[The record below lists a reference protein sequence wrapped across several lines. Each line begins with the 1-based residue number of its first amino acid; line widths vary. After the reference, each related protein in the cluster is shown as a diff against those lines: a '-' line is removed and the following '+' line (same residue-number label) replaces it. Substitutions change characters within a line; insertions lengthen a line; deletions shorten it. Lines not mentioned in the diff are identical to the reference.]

1 MLKPVDREQFIDHF
15 FRAPWTAAQGLAKVS
30 AVFLKVQRE
39 RVAQRFADRSA
50 EATVIAEAQRMLESA
65 PGSGGFTRV
74 SWDSFIGMT
83 TATPAD
89 LFGWFRS
96 HTRHL
101 GETGK
106 TLALLCVELDA
117 ASQAKPGVMSDIEW
131 QANKAFE
138 RDKDDSLFYLDLARN
153 EVRIMDSLVP

>member
-1 MLKPVDREQFIDHF
+1 
-15 FRAPWTAAQGLAKVS
+15 
-30 AVFLKVQRE
+30 
-39 RVAQRFADRSA
+39 
-50 EATVIAEAQRMLESA
+50 
-65 PGSGGFTRV
+65 
-74 SWDSFIGMT
+74 MT
-83 TATPAD
+83 TATPAE